1 MLLGHVI
8 QDPGGPRVQE
18 DLNLLR
24 ELVSYFSRLA
34 VQMKLVSEMADK
46 LRRTAEL
53 FYQLAVRYTQSSVTA
68 AGPGPPLGPRADAGG
83 ATPDGIGGTHGPALQ
98 FQAPA
103 QIGPEQDFD
112 FLVPN
117 DQEVERLLSWL
128 PDDLGL
134 DMGLMANP
142 TESTGIES
150 GLGEPTAR
158 QSRGQKRPFDAMF
171 DWFAWE
177 NYYYDGQGTNTIV

>member
-34 VQMKLVSEMADK
+34 VEMKLVSEMADK

-53 FYQLAVRYTQSSVTA
+53 FYQLAVRYTQSGATA
-68 AGPGPPLGPRADAGG
+68 AGLGPRTDTSG
-83 ATPDGIGGTHGPALQ
+83 AAPDGIIGTHSLALQ
-98 FQAPA
+98 FQVPT
-103 QIGPEQDFD
+103 QIGQEQGFE

-142 TESTGIES
+142 SESIGIES

-177 NYYYDGQGTNTIV
+177 NYYSDGQGTNTTA